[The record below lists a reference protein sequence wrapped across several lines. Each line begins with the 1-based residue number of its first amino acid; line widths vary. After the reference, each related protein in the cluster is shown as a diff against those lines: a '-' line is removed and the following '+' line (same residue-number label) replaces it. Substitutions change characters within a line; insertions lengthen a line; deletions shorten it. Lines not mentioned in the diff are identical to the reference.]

1 MQLQVGVTHYCSTWK
16 ARQEIGYTAI
26 VDKKD
31 ALDRTVAYWKERHAQ
46 ELDGP
51 PLLTWIL
58 VLGGIFLVFLCV
70 YVPAPFMGPLECV
83 RSLGLLIFRSRE
95 VLRIIFYL
103 ALLAHLVEG
112 IYAWMVARKAD
123 RKNAKGW
130 FWQTLALGYPS
141 LQYLLKRA
149 EQRINLKEK

>member
-1 MQLQVGVTHYCSTWK
+1 MEFQVGVTHYCSTWK

-31 ALDRTVAYWKERHAQ
+31 ALDSTVSYWKERHAQ

-58 VLGGIFLVFLCV
+58 LLGGMVLLFSCV

-95 VLRIIFYL
+95 VMRIIFYL
-103 ALLAHLVEG
+103 ACLAHMVEG
-112 IYAWMVARKAD
+112 IYAWIVALRAD
-123 RKNAKGW
+123 RKNASGW

-149 EQRINLKEK
+149 EKKRFSKRK

>member
-1 MQLQVGVTHYCSTWK
+1 MHLQVGVTHYCSTWK

-31 ALDRTVAYWKERHAQ
+31 ALDRTVTYWKERHAQ

-58 VLGGIFLVFLCV
+58 FLGGMVLLFACV

-83 RSLGLLIFRSRE
+83 RWLGLLIFRSRE
-95 VLRIIFYL
+95 VMRFIFYL
-103 ALLAHLVEG
+103 ACLVHVVEG
-112 IYAWMVARKAD
+112 IYAWRVAMKVD

-130 FWQTLALGYPS
+130 VWQTLVLGYPS
-141 LQYLLKRA
+141 LQHLLKRA
-149 EQRINLKEK
+149 EEKKFVKQK

>member
-31 ALDRTVAYWKERHAQ
+31 ALDRTLTYWKERHAQ

-51 PLLTWIL
+51 PLLTWIML
-58 VLGGIFLVFLCV
+58 LGGMLLLGLCV
-70 YVPAPFMGPLECV
+70 HVPAPFMGPLECV
-83 RSLGLLIFRSRE
+83 RWLGLLIFRSHE
-95 VLRIIFYL
+95 VMRIIFYL
-103 ALLAHLVEG
+103 ACFAHLLEG
-112 IYAWMVARKAD
+112 VYAWTLAMKAD
-123 RKNAKGW
+123 RRNAKGW
-130 FWQTLALGYPS
+130 FLQTLALGYPS

-149 EQRINLKEK
+149 EKKKFLKQK